1 MACNHVFEEEEHV
14 ADDGEDE
21 DENEQADEEDDNDVR
36 DLARG
41 EGNSAVG

>member
-14 ADDGEDE
+14 ADGDGEE
-21 DENEQADEEDDNDVR
+21 ENEQADEEDENDVR